1 MMSKISLRPVVLGVL
16 LCAAAAAG
24 GPPDSHAGP
33 NLLTNP
39 DFEQPREGH
48 PWMPAG
54 WDTSGAALPSVFFG
68 RDTFLVER
76 GRYAV
81 GIANVSMLYPL
92 AYNWSQG
99 VLVGREAWGKDAV
112 LTVWTRSNG
121 VQGRGFILIQA
132 YRDTASRMA
141 ITWGVPRD
149 EALSRLNINKI
160 DDPFLD
166 LGWKREY
173 FSDLETGWVKRT
185 VRVHVPRSVN
195 VLFVRL
201 GLLGTGQVLFDDASL
216 TLEPAQRAKL
226 PPLHTNLL
234 EDPGF
239 EGDGDSWEYSMPPYQ
254 NLLVVRDSAVSHS
267 GRASVRMEGG
277 LDGIVQARTGVGQVF
292 PNRALAGKRVRL
304 SGYVKTDSL
313 RGLAYI
319 FMGAH
324 TLSGAKFQPTPKQ
337 FSMNTDWTL
346 TVSEMDLPED
356 TYSLWVWF
364 AYNAPAKGLVYYD
377 DCSLEILGPASSAG
391 RSKGRGARAPESP

>member
-1 MMSKISLRPVVLGVL
+1 
-16 LCAAAAAG
+16 
-24 GPPDSHAGP
+24 
-33 NLLTNP
+33 
-39 DFEQPREGH
+39 
-48 PWMPAG
+48 
-54 WDTSGAALPSVFFG
+54 
-68 RDTFLVER
+68 
-76 GRYAV
+76 
-81 GIANVSMLYPL
+81 
-92 AYNWSQG
+92 
-99 VLVGREAWGKDAV
+99 
-112 LTVWTRSNG
+112 
-121 VQGRGFILIQA
+121 
-132 YRDTASRMA
+132 
-141 ITWGVPRD
+141 
-149 EALSRLNINKI
+149 
-160 DDPFLD
+160 
-166 LGWKREY
+166 
-173 FSDLETGWVKRT
+173 VKRT

-364 AYNAPAKGLVYYD
+364 AYNAPAKGRVYYD